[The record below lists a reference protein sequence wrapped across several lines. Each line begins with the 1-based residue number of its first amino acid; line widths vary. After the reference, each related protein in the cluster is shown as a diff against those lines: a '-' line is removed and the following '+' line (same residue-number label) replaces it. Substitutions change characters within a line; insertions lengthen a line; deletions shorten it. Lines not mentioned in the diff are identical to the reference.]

1 MKEKSKYGGVIGF
14 ERRIALLEAI
24 HNTEGT
30 ASSEQLEQAAKKAE
44 LKSIEKVG
52 DNSEKRFF
60 KYVSRLEGVF
70 FVQTAHPH
78 EDVYKAVDMW
88 IRFKKSENLPD
99 LPVQVKS
106 SFKDVDAF
114 RENPNYVKR
123 HGIEIVINCGPKI
136 SDEDFKHQFNNEI
149 RRIRASLKD
158 NPSLLDPIKR

>member
-1 MKEKSKYGGVIGF
+1 MKEKLKHGGIVGF
-14 ERRIALLEAI
+14 DRRMALLDAI

-44 LKSIEKVG
+44 SKSIETVG

-60 KYVSRLEGVF
+60 KYVSRLDGIF

-78 EDVYKAVDMW
+78 EDVYEAIDMW
-88 IRFKKSENLPD
+88 IRFKKNENLPD

-106 SFKDVDAF
+106 SFEDVDTF
-114 RENPNYVKR
+114 RENPNYIKR
-123 HGIEIVINCGPKI
+123 NGIEIVINCGPRI
-136 SDEDFKHQFNNEI
+136 SDEDFNRQFNNEI

-158 NPSLLDPIKR
+158 NPSLLNPNKR